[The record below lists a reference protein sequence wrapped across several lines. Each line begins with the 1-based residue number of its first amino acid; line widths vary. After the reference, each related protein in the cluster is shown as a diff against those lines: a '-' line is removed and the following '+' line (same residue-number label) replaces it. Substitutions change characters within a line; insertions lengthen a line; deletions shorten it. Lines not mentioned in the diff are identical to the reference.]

1 LYQNG
6 KLKKRIKK
14 IRFFLFFSSRD
25 LSNGYA
31 YAEILNVYFPKEINM
46 FAFINGRSLNARLL
60 NWSLVKQFIAKK
72 NLPIPVE
79 LIDATLHGKDGG
91 AEGLL
96 EYTYQLLTNK
106 KYGEKKKFYF
116 Y

>member
-1 LYQNG
+1 MFI
-6 KLKKRIKK
+6 LKQRKTNVFI
-14 IRFFLFFSSRD
+14 LRD

-31 YAEILNVYFPKEINM
+31 YAEILHVYFPKDINM

-60 NWSLVKQFIAKK
+60 NWSIIKQLIAKK

-96 EYTYQLLTNK
+96 EQTYQLLTNK
-106 KYGEKKKFYF
+106 K
-116 Y
+116 

>member
-6 KLKKRIKK
+6 KLKKNTRL
-14 IRFFLFFSSRD
+14 FFLKFFSSRD

-31 YAEILNVYFPKEINM
+31 YAEILSIYFPKEINM
-46 FAFINGRSLNARLL
+46 FAFINGRSLNARLM
-60 NWSLVKQFIAKK
+60 NWALIKQLIARRKI
-72 NLPIPVE
+72 PIPVE

-106 KYGEKKKFYF
+106 KY
-116 Y
+116 

>member
-1 LYQNG
+1 
-6 KLKKRIKK
+6 
-14 IRFFLFFSSRD
+14 
-25 LSNGYA
+25 
-31 YAEILNVYFPKEINM
+31 V
-46 FAFINGRSLNARLL
+46 
-60 NWSLVKQFIAKK
+60 KK
-72 NLPIPVE
+72 NFPIPVE

-116 Y
+116 D

>member
-1 LYQNG
+1 MYQNG
-6 KLKKRIKK
+6 KFRKEILQLRA
-14 IRFFLFFSSRD
+14 FFLSSRD

-31 YAEILNVYFPKEINM
+31 YAEILRAYFPKDINM
-46 FAFINGRSLNARLL
+46 FAFINGRSLNARLM
-60 NWSLVKQFIAKK
+60 NWALIKQLIARRKI
-72 NLPIPVE
+72 PIPVE

-106 KYGEKKKFYF
+106 KY
-116 Y
+116 